1 MSYNYVCFTD
11 DIAVDWVS
19 NKLYWVDA
27 VWARI
32 EVMDLETLNR
42 TQILRTGPNTSPR
55 AIAVEPIN
63 RFVIIPTINRRMY
76 VCMYV
81 CMYV

>member
-32 EVMDLETLNR
+32 EVMDLDTLNR

-63 RFVIIPTINRRMY
+63 RFVIIPTIN
-76 VCMYV
+76 
-81 CMYV
+81 